1 MKRTI
6 IKNGLIINSGETI
19 HGDIMIEGQRITKI
33 GGIINE
39 SGKEINAEGHWV
51 IPGIIDDQVHFREP
65 GLTHKAD
72 IFSESRAA
80 VAGGVTSFMEMPNTS
95 PPAVTAEKL
104 EEKYAIAD
112 SRSWCN
118 YSFFMGTTND
128 NYDELMSLD
137 YTQVCGIKIFMGS
150 STGNMLVDSMSV
162 LEKIFSH
169 APTLIATHCED
180 EETINKRYQFYS
192 DAYGDALHAAF
203 HPVIRNE
210 RACLLSSS
218 LAVNLARKH
227 NTRLHILHISSME
240 ELALFDNLLPLK
252 EKRITSEVCVHHLW
266 FTADDYET
274 LGNQIKCNPAIKS
287 NRHAP
292 ALFDALLDG
301 RLDVIAT
308 DHAPHTWEEKSK
320 PYAQS
325 PSGLPLVQHALPMM
339 MKWVHDGRMSKEMM
353 VEKMCHNPA
362 IAFNIQNRGF
372 LEGNYFA
379 DIAIVDPELE
389 WKVEKENILY
399 KCAWSPLEQTV
410 LKGKVVHTFINGNH
424 VYDNGQFSAPGM
436 GKRLEFKAHH

>member
-1 MKRTI
+1 M
-6 IKNGLIINSGETI
+6 
-19 HGDIMIEGQRITKI
+19 
-33 GGIINE
+33 
-39 SGKEINAEGHWV
+39 
-51 IPGIIDDQVHFREP
+51 
-65 GLTHKAD
+65 
-72 IFSESRAA
+72 
-80 VAGGVTSFMEMPNTS
+80 
-95 PPAVTAEKL
+95 
-104 EEKYAIAD
+104 
-112 SRSWCN
+112 
-118 YSFFMGTTND
+118 
-128 NYDELMSLD
+128 
-137 YTQVCGIKIFMGS
+137 
-150 STGNMLVDSMSV
+150 
-162 LEKIFSH
+162 
-169 APTLIATHCED
+169 
-180 EETINKRYQFYS
+180 
-192 DAYGDALHAAF
+192 
-203 HPVIRNE
+203 
-210 RACLLSSS
+210 
-218 LAVNLARKH
+218 
-227 NTRLHILHISSME
+227 
-240 ELALFDNLLPLK
+240 
-252 EKRITSEVCVHHLW
+252 HHLW